1 MKRILFVLAATLT
14 MCLITAASQ
23 AQSEGLVLH
32 FNVPFAFTVENT
44 TFAAGECQVTKPAH
58 MIIEL
63 RNVKSHNA
71 AFQHV
76 QPAHSTKGADG
87 RAKVVFHRY
96 GKEYFLAM
104 VSEERQVRPLTF

>member
-1 MKRILFVLAATLT
+1 
-14 MCLITAASQ
+14 
-23 AQSEGLVLH
+23 VLH